1 MKLLKL
7 IEQLGSCRTALLE
20 LISGNWK
27 AESVQSELL
36 RLKVALDDYF
46 EENPNKSTI
55 KLPVGMKVEVKKE
68 DALEPFNDFF
78 QEDEEISHE
87 DIKLGDLY
95 INEGLRLLKV
105 LEFDK
110 KKKGIAFQEAFGYVI
125 YIENKNLNTL
135 TPAQKIK
142 DSHGME
148 WELFPMDLEGVKAV
162 NDIGDEVLGFQEVQK
177 LIDGGEAL

>member
-27 AESVQSELL
+27 AESVQSDLL

-46 EENPNKSTI
+46 EDAVNSAKI
-55 KLPVGMKVEVKKE
+55 KLPENMKVVVE
-68 DALEPFNDFF
+68 DLAPVNNLFK
-78 QEDEEISHE
+78 EDEEITPE
-87 DIKLGDLY
+87 DMKLGDLY
-95 INEGLRLLKV
+95 INEGLRLLKII
-105 LEFDK
+105 EFDK
-110 KKKGIAFQEAFGYVI
+110 KKKGVAFQEAFGYVI

-135 TPAQKIK
+135 NVADKIR

-148 WELFPMDLEGVKAV
+148 WKLFPMDLEGVRAV
-162 NDIGDEVLGFQEVQK
+162 NEIGDEVLGFQEVQK